1 MAKNLVSI
9 PTLVQSPF
17 IVVTIGGVTF
27 GTYTGDTYQTNVTY
41 PNFMKSMS
49 VVKVNGTVNTY
60 TLNFQYQVRTGDDPN
75 LLDKIFSK
83 ATVDRQITFQY
94 GDWNAPAYIYK
105 EEKAIITNVTSSLDM
120 NNSMINYTVSATS
133 DAIGLS
139 STLYSFPAREAKPS
153 DVFLNLVSNSRYG
166 LKKVFTG
173 MRNTSNIL
181 QNSLIAS
188 NDKKVKLLAQKDVSV
203 LEYMNYLTDSMISTS
218 NKEGSVIQNSKYYLT
233 IHDDFTNDVGGTYFQ
248 VSEVSKNTQTIK
260 STDTYEIDVN
270 YPGDN
275 FVTQFSLTNDQSWAI
290 LYEFNEAVKQE
301 QYSYKIR
308 DDGSIETSYTPSMM
322 KSDTTDALSPSKSS
336 WWSRMTEFPIEATLT
351 IKGLTR
357 PSMLMTYVK
366 LNVLFAGG
374 VKHISSGTYIITK
387 QVDNIDSNGYTTTL
401 TLLRIAGDSP
411 SYQEP
416 LLRA

>member
-1 MAKNLVSI
+1 MAKNLTSI

-17 IVVTIGGVTF
+17 IIVTIGRVTF
-27 GTYTGDTYQTNVTY
+27 GSYTGNGYSGKVTY

-60 TLNFQYQVRTGDDPN
+60 TLNFQYQVKYGDDPN

-83 ATVDRQITFQY
+83 ATVDRAIKFQY

-120 NNSMINYTVSATS
+120 NNSIISYTVNATS

-139 STLYSFPAREAKPS
+139 STTYNFTSREAKPS
-153 DVFLNLVSNSRYG
+153 DVLLQLASNSKYG
-166 LKKVFTG
+166 LKQVFTG
-173 MRNTSNIL
+173 MRNINNIL
-181 QNSLIAS
+181 SNNLIAS
-188 NDKKVKLLAQKDVSV
+188 NDKKVKLLAQTNVTV
-203 LEYMNYLTDSMISTS
+203 LEYMNYLVDSMMSTS
-218 NKEGSVIQNSKYYLT
+218 NKEGSPLQNSKYYLT
-233 IHDDFTNDVGGTYFQ
+233 IHDDFNNDVGGTYFKVQ
-248 VSEVSKNTQTIK
+248 EVSKNTQTIK
-260 STDTYEIDVN
+260 ATDTYEIDVN

-290 LYEFNEAVKQE
+290 LYEFSESTKQE
-301 QYSYKIR
+301 QYTYKIK
-308 DDGSIETSYTPSMM
+308 DDGTIETNYTPSML
-322 KSDTTDALSPSKSS
+322 KSDTTDTLSPAKST
-336 WWSRMTEFPIEATLT
+336 WWTRMTEFPIEATLT

-366 LNVLFAGG
+366 VNVLFAGG

-387 QVDNIDSNGYTTTL
+387 QLDNIDSSGYTTTL
-401 TLLRIAGDSP
+401 TLLRVAGD
-411 SYQEP
+411 
-416 LLRA
+416 

>member
-1 MAKNLVSI
+1 MSKNLTSI

-17 IVVTIGGVTF
+17 IIVTIGGVTF
-27 GTYTGDTYQTNVTY
+27 GSYTGNGYSGKVTY

-60 TLNFQYQVRTGDDPN
+60 TLNFQYQVRYGDDPN

-83 ATVDRQITFQY
+83 ATVDRAIKFQY

-120 NNSMINYTVSATS
+120 NNSLISYTVNATS

-139 STLYSFPAREAKPS
+139 STTYNFASREAKPS
-153 DVFLNLVSNSRYG
+153 DVLLQLLSNNKYG

-173 MRNTSNIL
+173 MRNNTQVLSN
-181 QNSLIAS
+181 NLIAS
-188 NDKKVKLLAQKDVSV
+188 NDKKVKLLAQTNVTV
-203 LEYMNYLTDSMISTS
+203 LDYINYLVDSMMSTS
-218 NKEGSVIQNSKYYLT
+218 NKENSAIQNSKYYLT
-233 IHDDFTNDVGGTYFQ
+233 IHDDFNNDVGGTYFK
-248 VSEVSKNTQTIK
+248 VREVSKNTKTIK

-290 LYEFNEAVKQE
+290 LYEFSENIKQE
-301 QYSYKIR
+301 QYTYKIR
-308 DDGSIETSYTPSMM
+308 DDGTVETNYTPSML
-322 KSDTTDALSPSKSS
+322 KSGTTDTISPAKSG
-336 WWSRMTEFPIEATLT
+336 WWTRMTEFPIEATLT

-366 LNVLFAGG
+366 VNVLFAGG

-387 QVDNIDSNGYTTTL
+387 QLDNIDSSGYTTTL
-401 TLLRIAGDSP
+401 TLLRISGD
-411 SYQEP
+411 
-416 LLRA
+416 